1 LAGHPAGMPP
11 PASLKRPSH
20 VRVADW
26 ACVVQLRARRRT
38 VALPPGATARGRK
51 RRLVIASV
59 VHAIRRR
66 AALEA
71 APISPAAATA
81 PTSNTRRTKKRRRIT
96 QNSLEQRL
104 GCRLVT
110 RCLFCCT

>member
-1 LAGHPAGMPP
+1 MTAHPAGMPP

-71 APISPAAATA
+71 APHLSRCSDRTYEQHQTNEEATTHHANLLGAAA
-81 PTSNTRRTKKRRRIT
+81 RVR
-96 QNSLEQRL
+96 
-104 GCRLVT
+104 
-110 RCLFCCT
+110 